1 VQQKSVWTAGLV
13 RHAWPLEG
21 LESGREEWLIEL
33 TRGLALFDGVNL
45 TPLRFTLPL
54 TERPLAISA
63 LPYDEER
70 PPYLLSTATQLW
82 LPSLEEGLKVWEL
95 SPISADVGGAWSM
108 SATGLNA
115 ESLRLWLLNEEGL
128 SVWGAGALTRFG
140 WVSLEGVTPP
150 AEGEDYPPRTAQ
162 LIEVDGLTLPAE
174 MSSAEP
180 AHGLWIEA
188 DERGSP
194 SELTLISEETLWRHP
209 SWRSEIK
216 PCVSGRGVW
225 GAREGQLWG
234 GPLGASWEPIEL
246 MSGDQALRVERV
258 WCHRGDDPSEGS
270 TETLWLL
277 AEGALWRAMI
287 TPEGSTS
294 AEQLRAVA
302 LTGRWTGGVMNTQGA
317 LNLWGEGG
325 LISLETQLSASWLAS
340 EGVTLNER
348 PHEFTLSLDAPSA
361 VTELR
366 WGVRSQ
372 GGEEALVEAPL
383 DPANPLITLSNLDLT
398 EGVYEL
404 YAEVRYGDSDL
415 FEATLTINS
424 QRVTT
429 WSEDISPLH
438 QARCATCHS
447 GTGARDLSDA
457 QRWLNDIDDILLV
470 TRMQSMPIGAPP
482 LTAEEIDLI
491 ERWKLAGGLE

>member
-1 VQQKSVWTAGLV
+1 
-13 RHAWPLEG
+13 
-21 LESGREEWLIEL
+21 
-33 TRGLALFDGVNL
+33 
-45 TPLRFTLPL
+45 
-54 TERPLAISA
+54 
-63 LPYDEER
+63 
-70 PPYLLSTATQLW
+70 
-82 LPSLEEGLKVWEL
+82 
-95 SPISADVGGAWSM
+95 
-108 SATGLNA
+108 
-115 ESLRLWLLNEEGL
+115 
-128 SVWGAGALTRFG
+128 
-140 WVSLEGVTPP
+140 
-150 AEGEDYPPRTAQ
+150 
-162 LIEVDGLTLPAE
+162 
-174 MSSAEP
+174 
-180 AHGLWIEA
+180 
-188 DERGSP
+188 
-194 SELTLISEETLWRHP
+194 
-209 SWRSEIK
+209 
-216 PCVSGRGVW
+216 
-225 GAREGQLWG
+225 
-234 GPLGASWEPIEL
+234 
-246 MSGDQALRVERV
+246 
-258 WCHRGDDPSEGS
+258 
-270 TETLWLL
+270 
-277 AEGALWRAMI
+277 
-287 TPEGSTS
+287 
-294 AEQLRAVA
+294 
-302 LTGRWTGGVMNTQGA
+302 MNTQGA

-404 YAEVRYGDSDL
+404 YAEVRYGDRDL
-415 FEATLTINS
+415 FEATLAINS